1 MKKVDPAVY
10 LFSLG
15 HFAVDWCQGAIP
27 ALLPYF
33 IQHYDLSYQAA
44 GSLVFANVLIASI
57 LQPLFGYYSDRISKP
72 WFVSL
77 GPLFCGISVALM
89 GFCASYEALFAS
101 AMLCGVG
108 SALFHPEA
116 ALMVNRVAGKA
127 KGQAL
132 GTFAVGGNVAFAV
145 GPAAAGFCAYKAADI
160 RYLLVFL
167 LVNVVIAAAIQ
178 LSMPSVL
185 RKISSGTEGEQKKQ
199 ELPPKQNNWPA
210 FGKLSVV
217 ILARSIGFTISNTFI
232 PIYWIKVLHA
242 SATQGTTAL
251 SVLFTL
257 GACVTYV
264 GGLISDRFGYRKI
277 IRFAF
282 MCMVPT
288 YFLLT
293 HTVNLWL
300 ATALL
305 VPAAVSVFLPY
316 SPMVVL
322 GQTYLARNAGFASG
336 VTLGLSTT
344 LGGIF
349 APIVGWAADQWG
361 LVAALQIF
369 WIMGI
374 AGLVAAFSLPEP
386 EKDA

>member
-1 MKKVDPAVY
+1 MKKINPAVY

-33 IQHYDLSYQAA
+33 IQHYNLSYQAA
-44 GSLVFANVLIASI
+44 GALVFANVMIASV

-89 GFCASYEALFAS
+89 GYCASYGALFAS

-145 GPAAAGFCAYKAADI
+145 GPAAAGFCAYKLDI
-160 RYLLVFL
+160 HYLLVFL
-167 LVNVVIAAAIQ
+167 LVNMIIAAAIQ
-178 LSMPSVL
+178 FSMPSVL
-185 RKISSGTEGEQKKQ
+185 REISSGKEGELTKKAA
-199 ELPPKQNNWPA
+199 LAKKNDWPA

-217 ILARSIGFTISNTFI
+217 ILARSVAFTISNTFI

-282 MCMVPT
+282 MCLIPT

-293 HTVNLWL
+293 HTTNLWL

-322 GQTYLARNAGFASG
+322 GQSYLAKNAGLASG

-361 LVAALQIF
+361 LVFALQIF

-374 AGLVAAFSLPEP
+374 AGLLAGLSLPEP
-386 EKDA
+386 EKE